1 MAHLITLSF
10 VLPVFA
16 VAAGHA
22 GAGLLQY
29 LAQSAQKDPQS
40 VLIVSTKAAVPDV
53 VRRPFSDRRERIWN
67 SFIIKVPPW

>member
-1 MAHLITLSF
+1 MKLKNICI
-10 VLPVFA
+10 A
-16 VAAGHA
+16 VVALALAAGHA

-67 SFIIKVPPW
+67 SFIIKAPPW